1 MARPAIH
8 LTKNAPALHIRAT
21 PVAREAY
28 SVSFIVGLAQKR
40 LRERITAPFWVRG
53 EVSGWKRSRG
63 GHCYFTMKD
72 RTAEVSC
79 ILLAHCA
86 ERLPALPEDGMQ
98 VDVYGTVG
106 IYVPRGQFR
115 LEVERIEAT
124 GGDGLWQLALDQLRN
139 RLRGEGLLDDARKRP
154 LPPFAERVGVV
165 TSQEGSVLFDMHTTM
180 RRRAWWIPML
190 VSPCSVEGMKAA
202 PEIAAAI
209 RRFGSEAR
217 GCPVDVVIVARGG
230 GSRESLW
237 AFNSEPVA
245 RALAACPVPTISAV
259 GHETDFTLADEV
271 ADVRA
276 ATPTA
281 AAQRAVPDGRALQEG
296 LEAQREEIRSRML
309 RHCRLLATRIEGV
322 DRHVRARSPAAS
334 HRRAEAT
341 LQRTVEEMERALG
354 RRMAALAAQVETVE
368 GHLALRSPAA
378 GLARAEE
385 RLRQL
390 AAEVH
395 ASAASRQREVARE
408 LEELGRALDR
418 AVVHRLHGAERDLAM
433 QAEALDAR
441 SPLRV
446 LARGYAVAE
455 EARTGSVIRNPA
467 QAPEGTPLR
476 IRLAEGDLL
485 ATSHGPAPAD
495 S

>member
-1 MARPAIH
+1 VPRQ
-8 LTKNAPALHIRAT
+8 
-21 PVAREAY
+21 AY
-28 SVSFIVGLAQKR
+28 SVSFIVGLAQRR
-40 LRERITAPFWVRG
+40 LRERAGTPFWVRG
-53 EVSGWKRSRG
+53 EVSGWKRSRS
-63 GHCYFTMKD
+63 GHCYFTLKD

-86 ERLPALPEDGMQ
+86 QALPALPEDGMQ

-106 IYVPRGQFR
+106 IYIPRGQFR

-154 LPPFAERVGVV
+154 LPLFAERVGVV
-165 TSQEGSVLFDMHTTM
+165 TSQEGSVLFDMHTTL

-190 VSPCSVEGMKAA
+190 VSPCSVEGMRAA

-209 RRFGSEAR
+209 RRFGTEAR

-259 GHETDFTLADEV
+259 GHETVFTLADVV

-296 LEAQREEIRSRML
+296 LEAQREDIRSRML
-309 RHCRLLATRIEGV
+309 RHCRLLATRLEGV
-322 DRHVRARSPAAS
+322 DRHVRARSPAAN
-334 HRRAEAT
+334 HRRAEET
-341 LQRTVEEMERALG
+341 LARTAEEMERALG

-378 GLARAEE
+378 GLAQAEE

-390 AAEVH
+390 TAEVH
-395 ASAASRQREVARE
+395 ASAASRQRELARE

-455 EARTGSVIRNPA
+455 EARSGTVVRSPA

-476 IRLAEGDLL
+476 IQLAEGELL